1 MLKSCGLLECRRSRS
16 RRWKEERKDG
26 NISPSESACGAPL
39 HDGNSDE
46 VRRRMECGAWRSLS
60 DAGTL
65 AGPERLA
72 ADHWD
77 VERHGSHQ
85 GEKSEEAPGTTSAL
99 PTLSHSVNFDPLL
112 TWEATGSLPVWK
124 HAGTLTQHLC
134 AGETCEVATEWTAT
148 PRFQSASPVDQPP
161 LVPRRDLL
169 PIASRSLKIKINNNK
184 KKVAV

>member
-1 MLKSCGLLECRRSRS
+1 METSLHLSQHVELHCTMATVTRSDAE
-16 RRWKEERKDG
+16 WNVEL
-26 NISPSESACGAPL
+26 GA
-39 HDGNSDE
+39 
-46 VRRRMECGAWRSLS
+46 LS
-60 DAGTL
+60 HAGTL

-99 PTLSHSVNFDPLL
+99 VALSHSVNFDPLL

-134 AGETCEVATEWTAT
+134 AGETCETATEWTAT

-169 PIASRSLKIKINNNK
+169 PIASRSLKK
-184 KKVAV
+184 K